1 MTHRCAARSTRFLI
15 HAFAMLALLVAGGC
29 AKPAPEGIVSYWPT
43 AERERIVAKPVE
55 PPSWPLTG
63 LAAPDAD
70 AVKQR
75 IISVKIEN
83 SPQARPQTNL
93 QRADVVYESIAEGG
107 VTRFNAMFHSQTPED
122 AGPVRSARLSDLHIV
137 PQYGA
142 LFVFSGASTSV
153 NSAIRR
159 TEIENLSEDAGVS
172 YPYYRSSQ
180 RAAPHN
186 LFVVFSKAREEA
198 KRRGMPTTRD
208 NKGLVFD
215 KRASAEA
222 TPSVRSID
230 IPFSQANRVRW
241 TYDAKSNT
249 YFRENNGK
257 VHTDRAT
264 GKQITASNVV
274 VLWAKHEAATRDKFG
289 SVTYRITLTGTG
301 RCSVFRDGQRYDGTW
316 SAAADA
322 PPTFK
327 AEDGAQIK
335 LTPGNTW
342 IQVVQTTVNITM
354 K

>member
-1 MTHRCAARSTRFLI
+1 MTHRRSIRS
-15 HAFAMLALLVAGGC
+15 LLVVPLMLGILIAGGC
-29 AKPAPEGIVSYWPT
+29 AKADPGAIVSYWPK
-43 AERERIVAKPVE
+43 AERERTVAKPIE

-63 LAAPDAD
+63 LPAPDAD

-75 IISVKIEN
+75 IISAKIEN
-83 SPQARPQTNL
+83 SPAARPQTNL
-93 QRADVVYESIAEGG
+93 QHADVVYESIAEGG
-107 VTRFNAMFHSQTPED
+107 VTRFNAMFHSQIPED
-122 AGPVRSARLSDLHIV
+122 AGPVRSARLSDINIV

-153 NSAIRR
+153 NSAIRK
-159 TEIENLSEDAGVS
+159 TSIENLSEDAGVS

-186 LFVVFSKAREEA
+186 LFVVFSKVREEA

-215 KRASAEA
+215 KRASAES
-222 TPSVRSID
+222 TPTVTSID

-249 YFRENNGK
+249 YRRENNGK

-274 VLWAKHEAATRDKFG
+274 VLWAKHEAASRDKFG
-289 SVTYRITLTGTG
+289 SVTYRIVLTGTG

-316 SAAADA
+316 EAGSDS

>member
-1 MTHRCAARSTRFLI
+1 MTHHHPVHVLRTV
-15 HAFAMLALLVAGGC
+15 LVAISLLGILIALGC
-29 AKPAPEGIVSYWPT
+29 AKPEPNGILSYWPK

-83 SPQARPQTNL
+83 SPAARPQMNL
-93 QRADVVYESIAEGG
+93 QPADVVYESIAEGG
-107 VTRFNAMFHSQTPED
+107 VTRFNALFHSQLPGD
-122 AGPVRSARLSDLHIV
+122 AGPVRSARLSDVHIV

-153 NSAIRR
+153 NSAIRK
-159 TEIENLSEDAGVS
+159 TSIENLSEDAGVS
-172 YPYYRSSQ
+172 YPYYRSTQ

-186 LFVVFSKAREEA
+186 LFVVFSKALEEA
-198 KRRGMPTTRD
+198 KRRGMPVTRE

-222 TPSVRSID
+222 TPTVTGID

-241 TYDAKSNT
+241 TYDAQSNT
-249 YFRENNGK
+249 YLRENNGK
-257 VHTDRAT
+257 AHTDRAT
-264 GKQITASNVV
+264 GKQIAAINVV

-289 SVTYRITLTGTG
+289 SVTYRITLTGSG
-301 RCSVFRDGQRYDGTW
+301 RCSVFRNGQRYDGTW
-316 SAAADA
+316 DAASDA

-342 IQVVQTTVNITM
+342 VQVVQTTVNITL